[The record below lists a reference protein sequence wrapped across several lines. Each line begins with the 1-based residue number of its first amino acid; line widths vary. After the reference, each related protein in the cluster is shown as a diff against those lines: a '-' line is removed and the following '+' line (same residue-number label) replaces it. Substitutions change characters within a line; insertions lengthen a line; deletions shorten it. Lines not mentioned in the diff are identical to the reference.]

1 MSTCVCLKDLAKA
14 LVTGLEEIIPANPY
28 DCVCVRHT
36 ALGVGVLN
44 SGSHCKHY

>member
-28 DCVCVRHT
+28 DCVRHT